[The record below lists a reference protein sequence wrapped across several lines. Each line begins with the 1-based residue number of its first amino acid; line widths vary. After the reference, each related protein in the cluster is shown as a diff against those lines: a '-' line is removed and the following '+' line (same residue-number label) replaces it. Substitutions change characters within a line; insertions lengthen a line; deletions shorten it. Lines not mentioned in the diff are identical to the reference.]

1 MLVIITG
8 EGVREV
14 LPKKERENKMCNI
27 YWINKSPITG
37 PGLRLNWQSIGIT
50 DRIVQR
56 SGPSSLST
64 LTERERDIIIPRPLI
79 PAHILPH
86 LNRPPLLLDFCFL
99 RNPIQIRLTVS
110 SGSRWDH
117 QTTDRDVIPTSNK
130 SCSSQSEL
138 NSSFPKYVQG
148 GVLDTCTGH
157 GGQVGCY
164 VLCLACLNEPWG

>member
-1 MLVIITG
+1 MW
-8 EGVREV
+8 
-14 LPKKERENKMCNI
+14 NKCWF
-27 YWINKSPITG
+27 YKSPITYQ
-37 PGLRLNWQSIGIT
+37 GLRLNWQSIGIT

-64 LTERERDIIIPRPLI
+64 LTERDIFIPRPLI

-117 QTTDRDVIPTSNK
+117 QTTDRDVIPTRNK
-130 SCSSQSEL
+130 SCSSIWTQL
-138 NSSFPKYVQG
+138 
-148 GVLDTCTGH
+148 VLFQNMSKGSTRYLYGTWRTSGL
-157 GGQVGCY
+157 
-164 VLCLACLNEPWG
+164 LCVMSGECLNEPWG